1 MSTLGSIVIGI
12 ISLFILYILCKIFI
26 SPIKW
31 LFKLML
37 GCIAGVAAM
46 LISNLI
52 LSGLGITFSINPLT
66 AMISGVLGVPG
77 MVLTIILQGML

>member
-1 MSTLGSIVIGI
+1 MSTLSSIVIGV

-31 LFKLML
+31 LFRLIL

-66 AMISGVLGVPG
+66 AMISGVLGIPG

>member
-1 MSTLGSIVIGI
+1 MSTLGSIVMGI

-31 LFKLML
+31 LFRLIL

-52 LSGLGITFSINPLT
+52 LSGLGITFSINTLT
-66 AMISGVLGVPG
+66 AMISGVLGIPG

>member
-1 MSTLGSIVIGI
+1 MLTAGSILIGI

-31 LFKLML
+31 LFKLTL
-37 GCIAGVAAM
+37 SCIAGGAAM
-46 LISNLI
+46 FVSNLL

-66 AMISGVLGVPG
+66 AMISGVLGIPG

>member
-37 GCIAGVAAM
+37 SCIAGVAAM

-52 LSGLGITFSINPLT
+52 LSGVGITFSINPLT
-66 AMISGVLGVPG
+66 AMISGVLGIPG
-77 MVLTIILQGML
+77 MVLTIILQGIL

>member
-1 MSTLGSIVIGI
+1 MSTLSSIVIGV

-31 LFKLML
+31 LFRLML

-66 AMISGVLGVPG
+66 AMISGVLGIPG

>member
-1 MSTLGSIVIGI
+1 MSTLSSIVIGI

-31 LFKLML
+31 LFRLML

-66 AMISGVLGVPG
+66 AMISGVLGIPG

>member
-1 MSTLGSIVIGI
+1 MSTLSSIVIGI

-31 LFKLML
+31 LFRLML

-46 LISNLI
+46 FISNLI

-66 AMISGVLGVPG
+66 AMISGVLGIPG

>member
-1 MSTLGSIVIGI
+1 MSTLSSIVIGI

-31 LFKLML
+31 LFRLIL

-66 AMISGVLGVPG
+66 AMISGVLGIPG